1 MEVCYER
8 CCGIDVHKK
17 VIVCCLRIGNKRET
31 RSFGTSTEDIRSMAE
46 WLLENRCEKTAMEST
61 GSYWKP
67 VYNVLEVL
75 GVEAIVVNAAHM
87 RNVPG
92 RKTDV
97 KDAEWIAD
105 LLQHGLLKASYIPDR
120 AQRELREVARY
131 RKSLVEERA
140 REINRLEKT
149 LQGANIKLSSV
160 VSDITGQTSR
170 NLLGALTGDGLNEK
184 NIDEL
189 LCGSLK
195 EKRAELLKACD
206 GYLTVL
212 QKKLVRAI
220 LDHIDDMTRRIADM
234 DGIVKGEMKAYE
246 EAMERLEEI
255 PGIAKRSAQVI
266 LSEIGLD
273 MTRFPTAAHLCAWA
287 GLAPGNNE
295 SAGKR
300 YSGKTRKGNATLKTT
315 LIQSAKT
322 AKNKKGSFFKA
333 QFERIAV
340 RRGKNRA
347 VVAVAHSMLIAIY
360 NMLKYNCPYTD
371 LGDTYYLQ
379 FNTER
384 KIGYYLKQLDKLGW
398 QVPITA

>member
-46 WLLENRCEKTAMEST
+46 WLLENRCEKSAMEST

-160 VSDITGQTSR
+160 VSNITGQTSR

-206 GYLTVL
+206 GYLIVL

-234 DGIVKGEMKAYE
+234 DDIVKGEMKAYE

-300 YSGKTRKGNATLKTT
+300 YSGRTRKGNATLKTT

-360 NMLKYNCPYTD
+360 NMLKYGEAFSD
-371 LGDTYYLQ
+371 LSDAYYLQ
-379 FNTER
+379 FNTEK
-384 KIGYYLKQLDKLGW
+384 KINYYLRKLDKLGW
-398 QVPITA
+398 QVPIPA

>member
-17 VIVCCLRIGNKRET
+17 VIVCCLRVGNKRET

-46 WLLENRCEKTAMEST
+46 WLLENQCEKTAMEST

-75 GVEAIVVNAAHM
+75 GIEAIVVNAAHM

-160 VSDITGQTSR
+160 VSDITGRSSR
-170 NLLGALTGDGLNEK
+170 NLLDALTGDGLNEK

-189 LCGSLK
+189 LCG
-195 EKRAELLKACD
+195 
-206 GYLTVL
+206 V
-212 QKKLVRAI
+212 
-220 LDHIDDMTRRIADM
+220 
-234 DGIVKGEMKAYE
+234 
-246 EAMERLEEI
+246 
-255 PGIAKRSAQVI
+255 
-266 LSEIGLD
+266 
-273 MTRFPTAAHLCAWA
+273 
-287 GLAPGNNE
+287 
-295 SAGKR
+295 
-300 YSGKTRKGNATLKTT
+300 
-315 LIQSAKT
+315 
-322 AKNKKGSFFKA
+322 
-333 QFERIAV
+333 
-340 RRGKNRA
+340 
-347 VVAVAHSMLIAIY
+347 
-360 NMLKYNCPYTD
+360 
-371 LGDTYYLQ
+371 
-379 FNTER
+379 
-384 KIGYYLKQLDKLGW
+384 
-398 QVPITA
+398 

>member
-17 VIVCCLRIGNKRET
+17 VIVCCLRIGSKRET

-46 WLLENRCEKTAMEST
+46 WLLESQCEKTAMEST

-75 GVEAIVVNAAHM
+75 GVESIVVNAAHM

-140 REINRLEKT
+140 REINRLEKA

-160 VSDITGQTSR
+160 VSNITGQTSR
-170 NLLGALTGDGLNEK
+170 NLLGALTGEGLNEK

-206 GYLTVL
+206 GYLTIL

-234 DGIVKGEMKAYE
+234 DDIVKGEMKAYE
-246 EAMERLEEI
+246 EAMERLEAI

-300 YSGKTRKGNATLKTT
+300 YSGRTRKGNATLKTT

-322 AKNKKGSFFKA
+322 AKSKKGSFFKA

-360 NMLKYNCPYTD
+360 NILKYGEPFSD
-371 LGDTYYLQ
+371 LGDAYYLQ
-379 FNTER
+379 FNAEK
-384 KIGYYLKQLDKLGW
+384 KINYYLRKLEKLGW